1 MFLHNPGLDEITR
14 QEASHEDAL
23 TKLPHTSPTAIYNKQ
38 KDNLQRLPLQ
48 PFQQPQIPTLRDS
61 PSNEIAKQQQSL
73 TENSHVLDATNTKS
87 KPENLTPLSQPQE
100 TNSDAETP
108 TPKLRSRRAR
118 PIRAKQHIDM
128 IYY

>member
-1 MFLHNPGLDEITR
+1 LQNLGLEETTP
-14 QEASHEDAL
+14 QEAPTEDAL
-23 TKLPHTSPTAIYNKQ
+23 TMSPQASPTAIYNKQ

-48 PFQQPQIPTLRDS
+48 PFEQPQILTTGDS
-61 PSNEIAKQQQSL
+61 PSNETVKQQQLL

-87 KPENLTPLSQPQE
+87 KLENLTPLLQPQTTSSE
-100 TNSDAETP
+100 VENP

-118 PIRAKQHIDM
+118 PIRAKQHTDM